1 MKPDAIYQR
10 KLDALRT
17 DLGPS
22 YTTIPTV
29 AKFLHVKEE
38 TLRNDPTFPRVS
50 FGSRVKVSIDSLAQW
65 LTDKEVKGV
74 RA

>member
-10 KLDALRT
+10 KLDVLRT

-22 YTTIPTV
+22 YTTIPVV
-29 AKFLHVKEE
+29 AKYLHVKEE
-38 TLRNDPTFPRVS
+38 RLRSDPTFPSVP
-50 FGSRVKVSIDSLAQW
+50 FGSKRKVPIDSLAQW
-65 LTDKEVKGV
+65 LTDKEVK